1 MKGLINKYLYMIKNY
16 CRIYAVFFVLMF
28 ISLAFSEISYIISF
42 LFYIPTMMIIVL
54 MSYDERDLW
63 DTYFNYLPVKISQV
77 VSVKYLIGL
86 VIIVFEVLVCS
97 LIVGIKDP
105 INLVNNVSGFI
116 VLPLIS
122 MAITLP
128 FYFWLGVNKARIAYY
143 IIFGAIFAS
152 SQFVDNGLTVVNISN
167 VLFVLCAIFIFVISW
182 LLSIKL
188 YERRLSKLR

>member
-86 VIIVFEVLVCS
+86 VIIVFEVLACS

-105 INLVNNVSGFI
+105 TNLVNNVSGFI

>member
-86 VIIVFEVLVCS
+86 AIIVFEVLACS

-105 INLVNNVSGFI
+105 TNLVNNVSGFI

-152 SQFVDNGLTVVNISN
+152 SQFVDNGLTIVNISN

>member
-1 MKGLINKYLYMIKNY
+1 MRGLINKYLYMIKNY
-16 CRIYAVFFVLMF
+16 CKIYAVFFVIMF

-63 DTYFNYLPVKISQV
+63 DTYFNYLPLNIKQV

-86 VIIVFEVLVCS
+86 IIIIFEIIVCS
-97 LIVGIKDP
+97 LIVGIKDST
-105 INLVNNVSGFI
+105 NLVNNVSGFI

-152 SQFVDNGLTVVNISN
+152 SQFANNGLTIINISN
-167 VLFVLCAIFIFVISW
+167 TLFVLSAVFIFIISW

>member
-86 VIIVFEVLVCS
+86 VIIVFEVLACS

-105 INLVNNVSGFI
+105 TNLVNNVSGFI

-167 VLFVLCAIFIFVISW
+167 ELFVLCAIFIFVISW